1 MAFARPV
8 TLLQSTESQF
18 RTYAHRQ
25 RKNEYQA
32 PFENYQPHRASARR
46 LIGLETKFGKTGANP
61 AKKRAGE
68 LARRGRFLPEP
79 GAKKKRPAGRL
90 IPHESGELSGAFR

>member
-46 LIGLETKFGKTGANP
+46 LIGLEKSLEKQGQTLRKSEQANSRGGGDFYQSR
-61 AKKRAGE
+61 AQKR
-68 LARRGRFLPEP
+68 RDQ
-79 GAKKKRPAGRL
+79 PAG
-90 IPHESGELSGAFR
+90 